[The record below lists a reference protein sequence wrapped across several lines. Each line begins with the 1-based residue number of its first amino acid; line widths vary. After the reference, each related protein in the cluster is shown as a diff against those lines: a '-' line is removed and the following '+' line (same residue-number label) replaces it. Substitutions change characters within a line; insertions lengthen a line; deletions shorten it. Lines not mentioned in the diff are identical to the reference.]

1 MISFHNFDD
10 GDFVMNYY
18 CARKYDELPAGEGL
32 GDGVENAAAA
42 AGLA

>member
-10 GDFVMNYY
+10 DFVMNYY

-32 GDGVENAAAA
+32 GDGVENDVVAAV
-42 AGLA
+42 LA